1 MGGSGKILIYRNTL
15 PEQTKMMHTYI
26 DCSFQMKEVE
36 YLIQVKD
43 KTKRY
48 FLSYTI
54 KVLIRPRIIDISILK
69 GRQSFAD
76 LPPQ

>member
-26 DCSFQMKEVE
+26 DCSFQMKKVE

-43 KTKRY
+43 KLNVTFCPIPLKC
-48 FLSYTI
+48 
-54 KVLIRPRIIDISILK
+54 LIRPRIIDISILK
-69 GRQSFAD
+69 GHQSFAD